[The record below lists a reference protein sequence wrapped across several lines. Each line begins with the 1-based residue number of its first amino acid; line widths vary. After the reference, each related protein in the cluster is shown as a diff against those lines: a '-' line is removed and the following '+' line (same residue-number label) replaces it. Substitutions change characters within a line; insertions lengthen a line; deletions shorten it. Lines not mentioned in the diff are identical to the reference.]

1 MNDFI
6 FTTEFLTEFS
16 IPDIKNSSISAIILY
31 EDNLRDIYKEDL
43 MGKSSPELVKNSLKG
58 LKIREINV
66 QKNDALIDIVKKNV
80 ENEDYVIVL
89 YANTPLI
96 REETISDALSYATT
110 KSLDYCKLYH
120 GAIFKVEAVK
130 INRIEYISEA
140 NFLNKEDFF
149 AIFDNKSCDK
159 VREILKNRILDYWVT
174 NGVKFRDKNSCY
186 IEFNVEI
193 LDNVEI
199 FSNNVIKG
207 HTLIG
212 KNVKLLENNII
223 TDCEIGENSSVLS
236 SYLQNAKIKKNSR
249 IGPFE
254 KISKEK
260 K

>member
-58 LKIREINV
+58 LKIREVNV

-140 NFLNKEDFF
+140 NFLNKEDFLHSSPRQLNY
-149 AIFDNKSCDK
+149 AN
-159 VREILKNRILDYWVT
+159 VRLKLRQSRQFRGQFFYHSRNR
-174 NGVKFRDKNSCY
+174 C
-186 IEFNVEI
+186 
-193 LDNVEI
+193 
-199 FSNNVIKG
+199 
-207 HTLIG
+207 
-212 KNVKLLENNII
+212 
-223 TDCEIGENSSVLS
+223 
-236 SYLQNAKIKKNSR
+236 AK
-249 IGPFE
+249 E
-254 KISKEK
+254 V
-260 K
+260 